1 MISKAGNPS
10 AVLLAQFDARL
21 SSLVPPGFEPI
32 SDSRWSYREA
42 AAVLQRFHPPSLL
55 PADHT
60 LVADNPHALLF
71 DDIQPASGGREN
83 QLYELKPQVRR
94 TSLERLGTRD
104 AMLVALD
111 ANPHRW
117 QGEFQELYEA
127 WLQGSPTPL
136 EQQSYRQ
143 LGMSFEIL
151 KWLDGLLPGL
161 PPIQDVRTLL
171 NRSAVLASFEHLV
184 TKVFVGRAKELQRLR
199 DYVGVFPPDGLTES
213 VIRQLR
219 GWLGLT
225 RRAPLVIHA
234 VGGMGKSALVGR
246 FLYEHAQLPDEQRF
260 PFSYL
265 ALDNTAL
272 RVADPFTLVVESVA
286 QLQLQFPALEQEFIT
301 FNEFVGG
308 YRDRQGRLAERATSI
323 QSQTG
328 RLTEFDKTNT
338 ELYYQFGKL
347 IHRLSLRKTP
357 GEEIFAPAL
366 LVIDT
371 FEEAQYRDQEKLLS
385 LWQMLGVVQE
395 AHPTLRVVISGR
407 ASVKAEIGGLTAEQL
422 PLGELDTE
430 SAIQLLQAEGVEDNL
445 IARNVANQI
454 GGNPL
459 TLQLAARALKADPL
473 LSSASGIEGIKTR
486 RFGLFSV
493 SHEVI
498 RGQLYRRV
506 LDHIH
511 DPDVRKLAHP
521 GMIVRRVTAEIIR
534 EVLAGPCEMPV
545 PDEVQANN
553 LFYELRREHAL
564 VTLAA
569 DGSLHYR
576 QEIRQPMLS
585 LLNQTKP
592 GQVRAMHAAAIAY
605 YETSDLV
612 RDRAEE
618 IYHRLS
624 LDQDP
629 VELTVRWLEGCG
641 DYLAESVS
649 ELPPRATA
657 WLASRADFEVPREVF
672 TNADL
677 DDWERNVARKV
688 LSLLRHQQVAPA
700 LALFA
705 ERSDRSPASPLFAL
719 EARVH
724 LLQNDFARAR
734 QVLDQGLAAS
744 PATANLGRVAELL
757 WMKAQTA
764 VQTED
769 WVTAEQ
775 ALEQADLVAAGMV
788 KPLCRFQI
796 LTGLAQ
802 LLYAR
807 ATCNKPSLGNAC
819 KNLLKAFKELP
830 RWLAQLL
837 HIRELSNQPT
847 LAEVHVKLSQV
858 FAQFFTGLKRLFHT
872 QEIWNPMNWS
882 DLCVGLKDAF
892 AQLLMGFAECLQPP
906 DKPSQTNISDVCQKL
921 AEVFGQLDT
930 QSLMFDPTLT
940 RAALAVL
947 GADYPSAFRRGLDIV
962 GIGDIDVSSQDA
974 LREELETGLGKV
986 MPRKLDGAALLAID
1000 ESHQHHMHLAKM
1012 AEILAAQGYS
1022 LAGANLAGIEDYRE
1036 LWEIQTSPEVLA

>member
-1 MISKAGNPS
+1 MISTEGNPS
-10 AVLLAQFDARL
+10 TDLLARFSARL
-21 SSLVPPGFEPI
+21 SSLVPPGSEPI

-42 AAVLQRFHPPSLL
+42 AAVLQCFHPPSLL

-71 DDIQPASGGREN
+71 DDIQPASGGRKD

-94 TSLERLGTRD
+94 TSLERLGTRE
-104 AMLVALD
+104 AMLFALD

-117 QGEFQELYEA
+117 RGEFQELYEA

-136 EQQSYRQ
+136 QQQSYRQ

-161 PPIQDVRTLL
+161 PPMQDVRTLL
-171 NRSAVLASFEHLV
+171 NRSAVLASFEHLI
-184 TKVFVGRAKELQRLR
+184 TKVFVGRTKELQRLR
-199 DYVGVFPPDGLTES
+199 DYVGVFPPDSLTES
-213 VIRQLR
+213 VLRQLR

-234 VGGMGKSALVGR
+234 AGGMGKSALVGR

-260 PFSYL
+260 PFAYL

-272 RVADPFTLVVESVA
+272 RVADPFTLVVESMS
-286 QLQLQFPALEQEFIT
+286 QLQLQFPALEREFIT
-301 FNEFVGG
+301 FHEFVGG
-308 YRDRQGRLAERATSI
+308 YRDRQGRLTERATSI
-323 QSQTG
+323 QSQAG

-347 IHRLSLRKTP
+347 MHRLSRRKAP
-357 GEEIFAPAL
+357 DGEIFAPAL

-371 FEEAQYRDQEKLLS
+371 FEEAQYRDQEKLLG

-407 ASVKAEIGGLTAEQL
+407 ASVQAEIGKLTAEQL

-430 SAIQLLQAEGVEDNL
+430 SAVQLLQAEGIADDL
-445 IARNVANQI
+445 IARNVASQI

-473 LSSASGIEGIKTR
+473 LSSTSGIDGIKTR

-493 SHEVI
+493 SNEVI

-511 DPDVRKLAHP
+511 EPDVRKLAHP
-521 GMIVRRVTAEIIR
+521 GMIVRRVTAEIIQ
-534 EVLAGPCEMPV
+534 EVLAEPCEIPV
-545 PDEVQANN
+545 PDEFRANE

-564 VTLAA
+564 VTIAA

-585 LLNQTKP
+585 LLNQSKP
-592 GQVRAMHAAAIAY
+592 GQVRAIHAAAIAY

-618 IYHRLS
+618 IYHRLA
-624 LDQDP
+624 LDQEP
-629 VELTVRWLEGCG
+629 YRLTDRWLEGCG

-672 TNADL
+672 ANADL

-700 LALFA
+700 LALLD
-705 ERSDRSPASPLFAL
+705 ERSDRTPASPLFAL

-724 LLQNDFARAR
+724 LLQNNFAQAR
-734 QVLDQGLAAS
+734 HVLDRGLAES

-764 VQTED
+764 FQSGD
-769 WVTAEQ
+769 WVAAEQ
-775 ALEQADLVAAGMV
+775 ALEQADLVAAGMI

-802 LLYAR
+802 LLHSR
-807 ATCNKPSLGNAC
+807 EIPSQRSLG
-819 KNLLKAFKELP
+819 
-830 RWLAQLL
+830 
-837 HIRELSNQPT
+837 
-847 LAEVHVKLSQV
+847 
-858 FAQFFTGLKRLFHT
+858 
-872 QEIWNPMNWS
+872 
-882 DLCVGLKDAF
+882 
-892 AQLLMGFAECLQPP
+892 
-906 DKPSQTNISDVCQKL
+906 DVCAQL
-921 AEVFGQLDT
+921 AEVFGQLDF
-930 QSLMFDPTLT
+930 QALMFDTTLT

-947 GADYPSAFRRGLDIV
+947 GADYPNAFRRGLEIV
-962 GIGDIDVSSQDA
+962 GIGDLDVSSQA
-974 LREELETGLGKV
+974 TLREELETVLDKN
-986 MPRKLDGAALLAID
+986 MPGKLDEAALLAID
-1000 ESHQHHMHLAKM
+1000 ESHQDHLLLAKM

-1022 LAGANLAGIEDYRE
+1022 LAAANLAGIEDYRE
-1036 LWEIQTSPEVLA
+1036 PWEIQTSPEVLA